1 MKTRSAIF
9 LLASAIFLFTVLP
22 ANALV
27 YTFDNITNNNVAD
40 VAIGEDQLW
49 VEVTD
54 AGSDQ
59 VLFTFV
65 NTGPDASSI
74 CDVYFDDGT
83 LLALLGIASIDNTDT
98 GVSFSQEASP
108 GNLPG
113 GNEISPSFVC
123 TAGLKVDSDSPTQP
137 NGVNPGEKLGII
149 FDLQTGL
156 VFNDVLQALNSG
168 DLRIGIHV
176 QGFDS
181 EGSESFINGVPV
193 PEPATMLLFGAGLV
207 GLAAS
212 QKKRFKKRSK

>member
-54 AGSDQ
+54 AGSGQ
-59 VLFTFV
+59 VLFTV
-65 NTGPDASSI
+65 GNTGPYASSI

-83 LLALLGIASIDNTDT
+83 LLGIASIDNTDT
-98 GVSFSQEASP
+98 GVSFSQDASP
-108 GNLPG
+108 GDLPG
-113 GNEISPSFVC
+113 GNEISFVC
-123 TAGLKVDSDSPTQP
+123 SAGLSVDSDSPTQP
-137 NGVNPGEKLGII
+137 NGVNPGETLGII

-181 EGSESFINGVPV
+181 EGSESFINGAPV